1 MNKIVKPVLGFLSL
15 VGIFLV
21 LRHLH
26 HRGYLHLEHIKKMMP
41 KPHSTE
47 DEKKKHHDEEKKEKD
62 GENKEQSEEEKEK
75 KLYTKD
81 GLPIENHMHDY
92 LIGDKIM

>member
-1 MNKIVKPVLGFLSL
+1 MNKIVKPVLGFLFL
-15 VGIFLV
+15 VGLFLV
-21 LRHLH
+21 LRHLYR
-26 HRGYLHLEHIKKMMP
+26 RGYLHLEHIKKMMS
-41 KPHSTE
+41 KPHSHE
-47 DEKKKHHDEEKKEKD
+47 DEKKKHHEEEKKEKN
-62 GENKEQSEEEKEK
+62 GENKDDKEK

>member
-1 MNKIVKPVLGFLSL
+1 MNKIVKPALGFLFL
-15 VGIFLV
+15 VGLFLV

-26 HRGYLHLEHIKKMMP
+26 HHGYLHLEHIKKMMP
-41 KPHSTE
+41 KPHSPE
-47 DEKKKHHDEEKKEKD
+47 DEEKKKHHEEKNKEKD
-62 GENKEQSEEEKEK
+62 GENKDDKEE
-75 KLYTKD
+75 KLYTND